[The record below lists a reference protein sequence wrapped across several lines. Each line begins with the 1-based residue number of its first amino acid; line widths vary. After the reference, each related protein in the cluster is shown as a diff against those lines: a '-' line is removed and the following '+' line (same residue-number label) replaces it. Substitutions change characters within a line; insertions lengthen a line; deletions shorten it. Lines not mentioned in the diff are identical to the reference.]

1 MAIPPRVG
9 IFLIALNIFLSI
21 FATLGNVLILVA
33 LRNVSSIHPPTK
45 LLFRCLAI
53 TDLCVGLLG
62 QPLYIYFWY
71 ITIFLDI
78 GNRIVELV
86 YLYLF
91 IIRVLVAVSIL
102 TAAAISVDRLL
113 ALLLGLRYRPVVTL
127 RRVRVVITCSL
138 LASWWTYRAFII
150 FSIIVSTFSY
160 TKIFLTLRHQQAQ
173 VQGHVQ
179 PEQSSTVRSVLN
191 IARYKKTVYSVA
203 WIQLAMFAC
212 YGPNIVMAFLWNF
225 GNIDH
230 STEVMVAGEVS
241 LCLIF
246 LNSSLNPVLYCW
258 RIKDIRQEVKN
269 LIRKCLCLKQT
280 TGCYVLTYSGELH
293 IRSTVWIFLTALN
306 IFLSIFATLG
316 NVLILI
322 ALRNVSSIHPPTKL
336 LFRCLAITDLCVGL
350 LGQPLYVYNMYITNY
365 LDIGNRIVELV
376 YVCVFI
382 ISVSVVVSILTS
394 AAISVDRLLALLLGL
409 RYRHVVTLYRVRV
422 IIACVWFIAVS
433 NASLYCVASIL
444 SHYKL
449 ELASVWT
456 LRAFGIFSII
466 VSTFLYTKI
475 FFTLRHQQAQVRDHV
490 QPEQSS
496 RVRSVL
502 NIARYKKTVYSVA
515 WIQFAML
522 ACYGPDIVMAFL
534 LHFGNVGYSTEVV
547 IAGEISLCLIFLN
560 SSLNPVLY
568 SWRIK

>member
-9 IFLIALNIFLSI
+9 IFLIALNIFLSM

-62 QPLYIYFWY
+62 QPLYIYFWC
-71 ITIFLDI
+71 ITISLDN

-86 YLYLF
+86 YVYLF

-127 RRVRVVITCSL
+127 RRVRVVITCVWFIAVSNASLYCVGSILFHYESL

-179 PEQSSTVRSVLN
+179 PEQSSTGRSVLN

-203 WIQLAMFAC
+203 WIQFAMLAC
-212 YGPNIVMAFLWNF
+212 YGPNIVMAFLWGF
-225 GNIDH
+225 RIIDY
-230 STEVMVAGEVS
+230 STESMIADDVF

-269 LIRKCLCLKQT
+269 LIRKCLC
-280 TGCYVLTYSGELH
+280 C
-293 IRSTVWIFLTALN
+293 
-306 IFLSIFATLG
+306 
-316 NVLILI
+316 
-322 ALRNVSSIHPPTKL
+322 
-336 LFRCLAITDLCVGL
+336 
-350 LGQPLYVYNMYITNY
+350 
-365 LDIGNRIVELV
+365 
-376 YVCVFI
+376 
-382 ISVSVVVSILTS
+382 
-394 AAISVDRLLALLLGL
+394 
-409 RYRHVVTLYRVRV
+409 
-422 IIACVWFIAVS
+422 
-433 NASLYCVASIL
+433 
-444 SHYKL
+444 
-449 ELASVWT
+449 
-456 LRAFGIFSII
+456 
-466 VSTFLYTKI
+466 
-475 FFTLRHQQAQVRDHV
+475 
-490 QPEQSS
+490 
-496 RVRSVL
+496 
-502 NIARYKKTVYSVA
+502 
-515 WIQFAML
+515 
-522 ACYGPDIVMAFL
+522 
-534 LHFGNVGYSTEVV
+534 
-547 IAGEISLCLIFLN
+547 
-560 SSLNPVLY
+560 
-568 SWRIK
+568 